1 MSSASAATPSVPK
14 NSLFD
19 TPLTRSLAEAG
30 RLTLRWIRKQPVAST
45 LIVLALAIIAY
56 FYGFRPGFGMG
67 HARPVL
73 PWLVDTWVPR
83 HGYEHGWLYPFLAVI
98 LAALRLPQVAAHPTR
113 PAPWGLALV
122 LLGAI
127 FYVAAVRTYQARIAI
142 AGFPFLFLGGV
153 AWLQGWKAARLL
165 AFPIFL
171 IYFFVPIPGMIQATN
186 GLQIFATKSAYFIG
200 KALGVDAALSGN
212 DIYSIPIDKWKFNIA
227 EGCSGMR
234 SLQALTLI
242 GAVYAH
248 LTQKVL
254 WKKLVLFA
262 VSIPLAIL
270 GNCLRVASI
279 LLVAEY
285 WDPDVAA
292 KSYHEGSGFLF
303 FLAVGLAG
311 LGLVDWLLNRNRQ
324 ARVVTRRVNVPP
336 TEGPTPPS
344 PTLAS

>member
-1 MSSASAATPSVPK
+1 M
-14 NSLFD
+14 
-19 TPLTRSLAEAG
+19 G
-30 RLTLRWIRKQPVAST
+30 RWARQQPMAFALV
-45 LIVLALAIIAY
+45 VLALGILAY

-67 HARPVL
+67 HSRAIF
-73 PWLVDTWVPR
+73 PWLTDTWVPR
-83 HGYEHGWLYPFLAVI
+83 HGYEHGWLYPFLGVI
-98 LAALRLPQVAAHPTR
+98 LAALRLPKVAATPAKPT
-113 PAPWGLALV
+113 PWGLALMFFGA
-122 LLGAI
+122 LLYI
-127 FYVAAVRTYQARIAI
+127 AAVRTYQARVAI
-142 AGFPFLFLGGV
+142 AGFPFFLLGGV
-153 AWLQGWKAARLL
+153 AWLHGWQAARLL

-171 IYFFVPIPGMIQATN
+171 VYFFVPIPGMLQATN
-186 GLQIFATKSAYFIG
+186 GLQIFATKSAYYIG
-200 KALGVDAALSGN
+200 KALGVNAALSGN
-212 DIYSIPIDKWKFNIA
+212 DIYSVPVDRWQFNIA

-262 VSIPLAIL
+262 VSFPLAIL

-285 WDPDVAA
+285 WDPEIAA

-324 ARVVTRRVNVPP
+324 VRVVTRRVNVPP
-336 TEGPTPPS
+336 ISGPTPPS
-344 PTLAS
+344 QPVNTL